1 VHRLFGPVIA
11 PLIEALEPRRAIETG
26 AGTGRLTERV
36 LDAPGA
42 ERAVLHAIDP
52 VPRLDPGLLAR
63 AGGRLEVHAERAIGA
78 IGRIEPVDLALLDGD
93 PNWYSV
99 HSELTLL
106 LRAAERE
113 GLAAPLA
120 VVHNVHWPFGR
131 RDGYYDPAAIP
142 PAHLREHTQLG
153 LLPGQR
159 DPSEEGLGLTPWCA
173 RRDFEPRSGVLSAVE
188 DAIAASELEWTVLEV
203 PGFHGVAVM
212 AEARRLAERPALVA
226 VLEKL
231 RSAAFLGEQAR
242 RAESARLAAEAGL
255 AEPVAAPEPASLAEP
270 PSPVEPPSPTEP
282 EPGLVAEL
290 ESERT
295 ALLADLAEQRA
306 RRGALEWRLERLD
319 ADLRAQGRR
328 LEAQAAERE
337 AAVEARV
344 RLEEASAALGSE
356 RQAAKALRE
365 QVAALEKEAELRAR
379 ELREA
384 SERERLAQGRLAHR
398 EEALQA
404 SQSERERLAAEADR
418 LGAGLLAA
426 RAQLE
431 EIAEL
436 LDGAGR
442 SRWARFR
449 RWLGRVTRAATFR
462 GPAPPSALEA
472 ARARA
477 ERALPAP
484 AARPEPGDPRGAR
497 GEPEPQRE
505 STG

>member
-1 VHRLFGPVIA
+1 MHRLFGPVIA
-11 PLIEALEPRRAIETG
+11 PLIEALEPRRVIETG

-42 ERAVLHAIDP
+42 QRAVLHAVDP
-52 VPRLDPGLLAR
+52 APRLDPGLLAR
-63 AGGRLEVHAERAIGA
+63 AGGRLEVHAKRGISVIGQ
-78 IGRIEPVDLALLDGD
+78 IEPVDLALLDGD

-106 LRAAERE
+106 LRASERE
-113 GLAAPLA
+113 GRAAPLA

-159 DPSEEGLGLTPWCA
+159 DPSEGGIGLTPWCA
-173 RRDFEPRSGVLSAVE
+173 QRDFEPRSGVLSAVE

-212 AEARRLAERPALVA
+212 VEARRLAERPALAA
-226 VLEKL
+226 VLETL

-255 AEPVAAPEPASLAEP
+255 AEPAAVPEP
-270 PSPVEPPSPTEP
+270 PSPVEPPSPAEP
-282 EPGLVAEL
+282 QPGLLAEL

-295 ALLADLAEQRA
+295 ALLADQAGQRA
-306 RRGALEWRLERLD
+306 RRDALEWRLERLD
-319 ADLRAQGRR
+319 ADLQAQGRR
-328 LEAQAAERE
+328 LEAQAAERDGERE

-344 RLEEASAALGSE
+344 RLEDASAALGSE
-356 RQAAKALRE
+356 RQAATALRE

-379 ELREA
+379 ELREV

-404 SQSERERLAAEADR
+404 SNSERERLAAEADR

-426 RAQLE
+426 HAQLE
-431 EIAEL
+431 EIAKL
-436 LDGAGR
+436 LDDARR

-462 GPAPPSALEA
+462 GPAPPSPLEA
-472 ARARA
+472 ARASA
-477 ERALPAP
+477 ERALLTP
-484 AARPEPGDPRGAR
+484 AARPERGDPRGAR

-505 STG
+505 SAG

>member
-11 PLIEALEPRRAIETG
+11 PLIEALEPRRVIETG
-26 AGTGRLTERV
+26 SGTGRLTERV

-42 ERAVLHAIDP
+42 QRAVLHAIDP
-52 VPRLDPGLLAR
+52 APRLDPGLLAR
-63 AGGRLEVHAERAIGA
+63 AGERLEVHAERAIGA

-106 LRAAERE
+106 LRGAARE
-113 GLAAPLA
+113 GLAAPLV

-131 RDGYYDPAAIP
+131 RDGYYDPATIP

-153 LLPGQR
+153 LLPGRR

-173 RRDFEPRSGVLSAVE
+173 RRDFEPRSGVLSAIE
-188 DAIAASELEWTVLEV
+188 DVIAASELEWTVLEV

-212 AEARRLAERPALVA
+212 VEARRLAERPALVA

-242 RAESARLAAEAGL
+242 RAESARLAAEAAL
-255 AEPVAAPEPASLAEP
+255 AEPAAAPEPASPA
-270 PSPVEPPSPTEP
+270 EP

-290 ESERT
+290 ESERI

-306 RRGALEWRLERLD
+306 RRDALEWRLERLD

-328 LEAQAAERE
+328 LEAQAGERDGERE

-356 RQAAKALRE
+356 RQAVAALRE
-365 QVAALEKEAELRAR
+365 QLAALEKEAELGAR
-379 ELREA
+379 ELREV

-404 SQSERERLAAEADR
+404 SHSERERLAAEADR
-418 LGAGLLAA
+418 LGAELLAA
-426 RAQLE
+426 HAQLE
-431 EIAEL
+431 EIAKL
-436 LDGAGR
+436 LDDARR

-449 RWLGRVTRAATFR
+449 RWLRRVTRAATFR
-462 GPAPPSALEA
+462 GPVPPSPLES

-484 AARPEPGDPRGAR
+484 VARPEPGDPRGAR

-505 STG
+505 SAG